1 VAGFFLAFLHTPAK
15 DFVGLL
21 VTLGLLYPASAMIAY
36 VCSEK
41 ELRQKEF
48 MKIMSVS
55 EIEIGWS
62 WFVTFILLHA
72 VTIILTTWV
81 SLALY
86 EDSEGFYLFV
96 FWALAFLATISFTM
110 LMATLTTRATRG
122 VLIGMLVLLFGPI
135 LPIIVTF
142 DNGKSAL
149 VSLISLHPLSA
160 MSYGLQIIGQLEDQG
175 IGLRNSTVSDTD
187 NPSDVTFSDILSFL
201 LRDCF
206 FWSVLSWYANRVI
219 PPEYGQSLPLYF
231 PFTSSFWCAHRRGK
245 VIADCDGSSLEMG
258 AVDSDVPNEPVGED
272 VLRQA
277 AAGES
282 IEIRKLRKEFGETLA
297 VDDVTLSIYRGSSF
311 LVCLV
316 IVHSLSFF
324 SCQP

>member
-1 VAGFFLAFLHTPAK
+1 
-15 DFVGLL
+15 
-21 VTLGLLYPASAMIAY
+21 MIAY

-55 EIEIGWS
+55 EFEIGWS
-62 WFVTFILLHA
+62 WFITFILLHV
-72 VTIILTTWV
+72 VTVILTTWV

-96 FWALAFLATISFTM
+96 FWALAFIAIISFTM
-110 LMATLTTRATRG
+110 FMATLTSRATRG
-122 VLIGMLVLLFGPI
+122 VLIGMLVMLFGPI
-135 LPIIVTF
+135 LPILVTF
-142 DNGKSAL
+142 DNGKSG
-149 VSLISLHPLSA
+149 LISLLSLHPSSA

-201 LRDCF
+201 LRDIF

-219 PPEYGQSLPLYF
+219 PLEYGQSLPVYF
-231 PFTSSFWCAHRRGK
+231 PFMSSFWCAHRKGN
-245 VIADCDGSSLEMG
+245 VVADCDGSSLEMG
-258 AVDSDVPNEPVGED
+258 VVSADVPNEPVGED

-282 IEIRKLRKEFGETLA
+282 IEIRKLRKEFGDTLA
-297 VDDVTLSIYRGSSF
+297 VDDVTLSIYRGTLF
-311 LVCLV
+311 LACLV
-316 IVHSLSFF
+316 VVHFF
-324 SCQP
+324 